1 MILADENLNFN
12 FINDLWAAGYEVL
25 SVYERFRGI
34 TDPAVVQLALQ
45 EKAVLITEDKDF
57 GQLVFAHKIARL
69 TVVFLRYKKSEVE
82 IVRRLLL
89 QVVQEFAPKEGN
101 FFVTIA
107 RGRIRVTEL

>member
-12 FINDLWAAGYEVL
+12 FILDLRAAGYEVL
-25 SVYERFRGI
+25 SVYEQFKGI
-34 TDPAVVQLALQ
+34 TDPSVVELALQ
-45 EKAVLITEDKDF
+45 KKAVLITEDKDF

-82 IVRRLLL
+82 VVRRLLL
-89 QVVQEFAPKEGN
+89 HVVQEFASRKGN

-107 RGRIRVTEL
+107 RGKIRVTAL